1 MDSLKRLTIVF
12 TFCITI
18 AQAQNAVQ
26 KDATVLGFKLHYQDA
41 GRGPVV
47 VLLHGLGGDGSRW
60 APNIGPLSREFRV
73 IALDQIGF
81 GQSDKP
87 LANYHTGM
95 LSEFLARF
103 LATIGVSKASL
114 VGNSMGASVALY
126 TAVHYPQVV
135 DRLVLADC
143 ACLRAVGAAA
153 SAPAASHRRDIQNG
167 VTSEETRDFFRI
179 LFHDKSLV
187 TDKVV
192 EDNLVLRLQSAF
204 AISKI
209 QESGARGL
217 GSISQEQAHGVN
229 APTLIIWG
237 KFDQLDNPALADLL
251 AETIP
256 RSRKVLI
263 DDSGHMPQL
272 EKPAEFNRIVTEFLK
287 QQASLTSERA
297 H

>member
-1 MDSLKRLTIVF
+1 MDSFKRLTIVF
-12 TFCITI
+12 SSCVAVT
-18 AQAQNAVQ
+18 QAQSVAQ
-26 KDATVLGFKLHYQDA
+26 KDATVLGFKLHYEEA

-73 IALDQIGF
+73 IALDLIGF

-114 VGNSMGASVALY
+114 VGNSMGGSVALY

-143 ACLRAVGAAA
+143 ACLRAVGAK
-153 SAPAASHRRDIQNG
+153 APVPADSRQRDIQNG

-179 LFHDKSLV
+179 LFHNKDLV

-192 EDNLVLRLQSAF
+192 EDNLILRLKSAF

-209 QESGARGL
+209 QESNAMGL
-217 GSISQEQAHGVN
+217 GSLSREEVTGSIEPS
-229 APTLIIWG
+229 L
-237 KFDQLDNPALADLL
+237 
-251 AETIP
+251 
-256 RSRKVLI
+256 RSRCT
-263 DDSGHMPQL
+263 SRSR
-272 EKPAEFNRIVTEFLK
+272 NRP
-287 QQASLTSERA
+287 
-297 H
+297 

>member
-1 MDSLKRLTIVF
+1 MDSFKRLAIVF
-12 TFCITI
+12 TFCITVV
-18 AQAQNAVQ
+18 QAQNIVQ
-26 KDATVLGFKLHYQDA
+26 KDATVLGFKLHYEEA

-126 TAVHYPQVV
+126 TAVHYPQLV

-143 ACLRAVGAAA
+143 ACQRAVGAKT
-153 SAPAASHRRDIQNG
+153 PVPTDSHQRDLQNS
-167 VTSEETRDFFRI
+167 VTSEETRDYFRT
-179 LFHDKSLV
+179 LFHNKNLV

-192 EDNLVLRLQSAF
+192 EDNLILRLKSAF

-209 QESGARGL
+209 QESGAKGL
-217 GSISQEQAHGVN
+217 GSISQEEARKVN

-237 KFDQLDNPALADLL
+237 KFDALDDPALADLL
-251 AETIP
+251 AQTIP
-256 RSRKVLI
+256 GSRKVLI

-272 EKPAEFNRIVTEFLK
+272 EKPVEFNRIVMEFLK
-287 QQASLTSERA
+287 QQGSLTSERA
-297 H
+297 Q

>member
-1 MDSLKRLTIVF
+1 MDSFNRLTIVF
-12 TFCITI
+12 TFCIAV
-18 AQAQNAVQ
+18 AQGQNAVQ
-26 KDATVLGFKLHYQDA
+26 KDATVIGFKLHYQEA

-81 GQSDKP
+81 GESDKP

-143 ACLRAVGAAA
+143 ACLRAVGAK
-153 SAPAASHRRDIQNG
+153 APVPADSRQRDIQNS
-167 VTSEETRDFFRI
+167 VTSEETRDYFRT
-179 LFHDKSLV
+179 LFHNKNLV

-192 EDNLVLRLQSAF
+192 EDNLILRLKWAF

-209 QESGARGL
+209 QESNAKGL
-217 GSISQEQAHGVN
+217 GSLSREEVHGTK

-237 KFDQLDNPALADLL
+237 KFDALDDPELADLL

-256 RSRKVLI
+256 GSRKVLI

-287 QQASLTSERA
+287 QEGSLTSERTQ
-297 H
+297 